1 MIEFYPQ
8 IKLVHVAS
16 VCSSGALF
24 LVRAAGVQLG
34 QGWPLAAPLRYLS
47 YSIDT
52 VLLTSALMLM
62 TVLHQF
68 PLVSPWLTV
77 KVTLVMLYIVLG
89 TVAIKRARAPR
100 TRLVCALG
108 ALIVFGVIVSIART
122 HNPLGIFALF
132 AR

>member
-16 VCSSGALF
+16 VLSSGALF
-24 LVRAAGVQLG
+24 FVRATGVQLG
-34 QGWPLAAPLRYLS
+34 QGWPMAAPLRYLS

-68 PLVSPWLTV
+68 SFVSSWLTV
-77 KVTLVMLYIVLG
+77 KVTLVLVYIVLG
-89 TVAIKRARAPR
+89 TFAIKRARTPR
-100 TRLVCALG
+100 LRLICGAG
-108 ALIVFGVIVSIART
+108 ALIVFGMIVSIART
-122 HNPLGIFALF
+122 HSPLGIFALL
-132 AR
+132 AG

>member
-8 IKLVHVAS
+8 IKLVHVVS
-16 VCSSGALF
+16 VLSSGALF
-24 LVRAAGVQLG
+24 FVRAAGVQLG
-34 QGWPLAAPLRYLS
+34 QGWPMAGPLRYLS

-68 PLVSPWLTV
+68 PIVSSWLTV
-77 KVTLVMLYIVLG
+77 KVTLVMVYIVLG
-89 TVAIKRARAPR
+89 TFAIKRARTPR
-100 TRLVCALG
+100 LRFICTAG
-108 ALIVFGVIVSIART
+108 ALIVFGLIVSIART
-122 HNPLGIFALF
+122 HNPLGVFAWL